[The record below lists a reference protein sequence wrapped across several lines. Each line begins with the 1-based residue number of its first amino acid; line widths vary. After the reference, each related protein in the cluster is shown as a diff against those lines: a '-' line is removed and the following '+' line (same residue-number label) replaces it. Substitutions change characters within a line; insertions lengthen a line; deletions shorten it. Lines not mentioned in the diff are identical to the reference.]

1 MLKNL
6 CTNHGRVKNFVPQL
20 EKGEATVTYAAH
32 ADAVRAQRA
41 LNMCL
46 LGDCH
51 MVAEFV
57 GGGEVAAVGTA
68 AATTLPSSVSAPL
81 MEWSVGT
88 YDQCWSVGDDASDH
102 HSLLPAGLLNDSC

>member
-6 CTNHGRVKNFVPQL
+6 CASHGRVKCFAPAL
-20 EKGEATVTYAAH
+20 DKGEATVTYAVH
-32 ADAVRAQRA
+32 ADALRAQRA

-57 GGGEVAAVGTA
+57 VGDGAMDVASARRVAAAVPA
-68 AATTLPSSVSAPL
+68 AVL
-81 MEWSVGT
+81 EWSVGT
-88 YDQCWSVGDDASDH
+88 YDHGWSVGDDGADS
-102 HSLLPAGLLNDSC
+102 SLLPAGLLNDSC

>member
-6 CTNHGRVKNFVPQL
+6 CASHGRVREFLPRL
-20 EKGEATVTYAAH
+20 EKGEATVVYTVH

-51 MVAEFV
+51 MVAEF
-57 GGGEVAAVGTA
+57 GGLDTAGVATA
-68 AATTLPSSVSAPL
+68 GSSAATLPAVA
-81 MEWSVGT
+81 MTEWSVGT
-88 YDQCWSVGDDASDH
+88 YDHGWSVGDDGADS
-102 HSLLPAGLLNDSC
+102 SLLPAGLLNDSC

>member
-6 CTNHGRVKNFVPQL
+6 CASHGRVKNFSPHL
-20 EKGEATVTYAAH
+20 DKGEATVTYSVH

-51 MVAEFV
+51 MVAEFGGV
-57 GGGEVAAVGTA
+57 GAVDAVSAGSSAATMPNAAVA
-68 AATTLPSSVSAPL
+68 
-81 MEWSVGT
+81 EWSVGT
-88 YDQCWSVGDDASDH
+88 YDHCWSVGDDAPDST
-102 HSLLPAGLLNDSC
+102 LLPAGLLNDSC

>member
-6 CTNHGRVKNFVPQL
+6 CASHGRVKSFSPYL
-20 EKGEATVTYAAH
+20 DKGEATVTYSVH

-51 MVAEFV
+51 MVAEF
-57 GGGEVAAVGTA
+57 GGVSTMDVASAGSSAATLPNA
-68 AATTLPSSVSAPL
+68 AA
-81 MEWSVGT
+81 EWSVGT
-88 YDQCWSVGDDASDH
+88 YDHCWSVGDDGADS
-102 HSLLPAGLLNDSC
+102 SLLPAGLLNDSC